1 MTSLATRAIMTDA
14 MERPAIGSV
23 GWGFSHAE
31 HTARYL
37 YAAGFIRNRR
47 VLDAGTG
54 PGYGAAILKD
64 AGASW
69 VQAVD
74 IDDVSIEQARVRYPL
89 PGLEFL
95 ADDCETL
102 GTARGPF
109 DVICSFENIEHLRH
123 PERFLESAARLLADD
138 GVLLCSTPDRDAS
151 YAQWVD
157 GKPSNPYH
165 INEWYADEFRQLLS
179 ARFES
184 VDLLAQVESLGSVTR
199 KQAVENLS
207 AHLEYLWG
215 NPLARWLRGA
225 NRLLGR
231 PSSWPDVRALASTSP
246 GDFPI
251 VSRVLA
257 ADFGQPFC
265 HFAVCRSPKR

>member
-1 MTSLATRAIMTDA
+1 MTTLATRARLTA
-14 MERPAIGSV
+14 AQERPAIGSD
-23 GWGFSHAE
+23 GWLATHAE

-37 YAAGFIRNRR
+37 HAVGYVRGGR

-74 IDDVSIEQARVRYPL
+74 IDEASIVKARVRYPL

-102 GTARGPF
+102 GSARGPF

-123 PERFLESAARLLADD
+123 PERFLEAAARLLADD

-151 YAQWVD
+151 HAQWVD

-165 INEWYADEFRQLLS
+165 INEWYADEFRQLVS
-179 ARFES
+179 TRFES
-184 VDLLAQVESLGSVTR
+184 VDLLAQVESLGCVTR
-199 KQAVENLS
+199 KQAVENVS

-215 NPLARWLRGA
+215 NPLARLLRGVS
-225 NRLLGR
+225 RLLGH

-246 GDFPI
+246 ADFPI

-265 HFAVCRSPKR
+265 HFAVCRGPKR